1 MTKPHEM
8 IFLLLLLSSASPL
21 GNYRLVSRP
30 HAVLIGSPQQE
41 MLRGSRRDSHRTA
54 SSSGSSAFSV
64 FAPSSRDESSKVFQS
79 CLLAIRLRPR
89 RPEAGPSSLPPP
101 ELFLG

>member
-1 MTKPHEM
+1 MPGPQGM
-8 IFLLLLLSSASPL
+8 IFLPISSASHL
-21 GNYRLVSRP
+21 GNYRLVSYL
-30 HAVLIGSPQQE
+30 HAVLIGNSQQE
-41 MLRGSRRDSHRTA
+41 TLRGSRRDSHRTA
-54 SSSGSSAFSV
+54 SSLGSPAFSV

-89 RPEAGPSSLPPP
+89 HPEAGPSSLPPP

>member
-1 MTKPHEM
+1 MPGPQEM
-8 IFLLLLLSSASPL
+8 IFLPLSSASHL

-30 HAVLIGSPQQE
+30 HAVLIGNPQLE
-41 MLRGSRRDSHRTA
+41 TWCGSRKGFHWTA

-64 FAPSSRDESSKVFQS
+64 FAPPSRDESSKVFQS

-89 RPEAGPSSLPPP
+89 RPEACPSSLLPP

>member
-1 MTKPHEM
+1 MTEPQEM
-8 IFLLLLLSSASPL
+8 IFLPLSSASPL

-30 HAVLIGSPQQE
+30 HAILIGSPPQE
-41 MLRGSRRDSHRTA
+41 TWCGSRRDSHQTA

-79 CLLAIRLRPR
+79 CLLAIRLHHP
-89 RPEAGPSSLPPP
+89 RPEVGPSSLPPP

>member
-1 MTKPHEM
+1 MTEPQEM
-8 IFLLLLLSSASPL
+8 IFLQLSSASPL
-21 GNYRLVSRP
+21 GNYRLVSRL

-41 MLRGSRRDSHRTA
+41 TGCGSRKDFHWTA

-79 CLLAIRLRPR
+79 CPLAIRLHPR
-89 RPEAGPSSLPPP
+89 RPEAGPFSLPPP

>member
-1 MTKPHEM
+1 MTGPQEM
-8 IFLLLLLSSASPL
+8 IFLLLSSASPP
-21 GNYRLVSRP
+21 GNYRLLSRP
-30 HAVLIGSPQQE
+30 HAVLIGNHQQE
-41 MLRGSRRDSHRTA
+41 TLRGSRKGLHWTA
-54 SSSGSSAFSV
+54 NSSGSSAFSA

>member
-1 MTKPHEM
+1 MTGPQEM
-8 IFLLLLLSSASPL
+8 IFLPLSSAFHL
-21 GNYRLVSRP
+21 GNYRLVLP
-30 HAVLIGSPQQE
+30 LQAVLIGNPQQE
-41 MLRGSRRDSHRTA
+41 TWCGSRKGFHWIA

-64 FAPSSRDESSKVFQS
+64 FALSSRDESSKVFQS

-101 ELFLG
+101 ELFLD

>member
-1 MTKPHEM
+1 MTEPQEM
-8 IFLLLLLSSASPL
+8 IFLLLSSVSPP
-21 GNYRLVSRP
+21 GNYRLVLRP
-30 HAVLIGSPQQE
+30 HAVLIGNPQQE
-41 MLRGSRRDSHRTA
+41 TLRGSRRDSHLTA

-79 CLLAIRLRPR
+79 CLLAIGLRPR
-89 RPEAGPSSLPPP
+89 RPEAGPSSLLPL